1 MPTSPIW
8 MRVSDTKRLV
18 NMASTRSKTEAAIPT
33 LEEFGDDVLRRRK
46 AYAAQF
52 GTPPDLP
59 RNSGERRTQSKKALL
74 KAIKDAGGDW

>member
-8 MRVSDTKRLV
+8 MRVSDTKRLA

-33 LEEFGDDVLRRRK
+33 LEEFGADVLRRRK

-59 RNSGERRTQSKKALL
+59 RNNGERRTESKKALL